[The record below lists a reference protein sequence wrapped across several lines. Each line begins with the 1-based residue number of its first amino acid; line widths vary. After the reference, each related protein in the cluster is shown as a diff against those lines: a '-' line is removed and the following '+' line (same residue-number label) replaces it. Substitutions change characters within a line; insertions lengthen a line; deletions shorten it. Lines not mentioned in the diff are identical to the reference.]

1 MGKFHS
7 KTAEEADALL
17 SQSLPSS
24 RRAIKPLKESAKEA
38 VPLPAATSK
47 DVSATVSIKT
57 EVSGKPSAKKPKE
70 AAVKP
75 AKQPVKK
82 VPIEP
87 KAKIEADV
95 TDPDKISCPICTKL
109 WHKSN
114 LRFLKRLVMT
124 LKGNMNL
131 GTICSTVII

>member
-24 RRAIKPLKESAKEA
+24 RRAIKPLKEFAKE
-38 VPLPAATSK
+38 VLPLPAGTSNGSK
-47 DVSATVSIKT
+47 DIVNAKVTIKT
-57 EVSGKPSAKKPKE
+57 EISGKSSAKKTKE
-70 AAVKP
+70 VAVKP

-114 LRFLKRLVMT
+114 LRFFNERLWR
-124 LKGNMNL
+124 
-131 GTICSTVII
+131 

>member
-24 RRAIKPLKESAKEA
+24 RRAIKPLKESAKE
-38 VPLPAATSK
+38 VLPFPAGTSNGSK
-47 DVSATVSIKT
+47 DVVNTKVTIKT
-57 EVSGKPSAKKPKE
+57 EISGKSKKPKE
-70 AAVKP
+70 VAVKP
-75 AKQPVKK
+75 TKQPVKK

-114 LRFLKRLVMT
+114 LRFLNDRWWR
-124 LKGNMNL
+124 
-131 GTICSTVII
+131 

>member
-24 RRAIKPLKESAKEA
+24 RRAIKPLKESAKD
-38 VPLPAATSK
+38 VLPLPVEKSNGSK
-47 DVSATVSIKT
+47 DVDSSIVSIKT
-57 EVSGKPSAKKPKE
+57 EISGKPPSKKPKD
-70 AAVKP
+70 ATVKP
-75 AKQPVKK
+75 AKQTIKK

-114 LRFLKRLVMT
+114 LR
-124 LKGNMNL
+124 
-131 GTICSTVII
+131 